1 MAAAFA
7 LDLRR
12 RPLPPAAHH
21 ACVALSLSALRLTLG
36 EPEGTVTG
44 GQAHEHQHQHQ
55 HQQHVYVEVFADYG
69 RHAPVESAP
78 QPRGTEVS
86 WGAEQLRVALPRAEG
101 SRARVE
107 ASQLFVAVR
116 SVEVG

>member
-1 MAAAFA
+1 M
-7 LDLRR
+7 
-12 RPLPPAAHH
+12 
-21 ACVALSLSALRLTLG
+21 
-36 EPEGTVTG
+36 TG
-44 GQAHEHQHQHQ
+44 GQAHDHQQQHQHQHQ

-86 WGAEQLRVALPRAEG
+86 WRAEQLRVALPRAEG

-107 ASQLFVAVR
+107 ALQLFVAVR